1 MALKNTWGAILVGAI
16 GLAGCTTQQ
25 LDQLTN
31 NLTALNS
38 AMDVVGD
45 TNGVNLALPPVKPGK
60 PTELIEPTDK
70 QVKAAMEEALPNIK
84 KVLSITKCVKTH
96 MDLRALNHYAV
107 PGTDMSN
114 RAWVPLEITQ
124 YHDKNRCVSVSQ
136 IDQWSKPALNTLK
149 FHVAFISDDSG
160 EVSNYLFQF
169 RRVDSGQWLI
179 ESLSSM

>member
-169 RRVDSGQWLI
+169 RHVNNEQWLV
-179 ESLSSM
+179 ETLSAM